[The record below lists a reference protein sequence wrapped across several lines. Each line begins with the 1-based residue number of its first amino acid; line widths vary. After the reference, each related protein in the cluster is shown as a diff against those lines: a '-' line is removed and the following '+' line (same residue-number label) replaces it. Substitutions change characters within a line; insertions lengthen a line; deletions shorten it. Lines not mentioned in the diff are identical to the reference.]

1 MQNFFRLLT
10 ADTTEALTDATTT
23 SNIFLDESGQFVDA
37 SQAVDNVVT
46 WWEKLDLVNKIIEKL
61 PTLVIAVIIL
71 VAGFL
76 AAKLVSNL
84 LVKAMKAKN
93 VDPTVYNFI
102 RRIVSAFIKIFVV
115 MTAISMFFDLSS
127 FIAAIGGAGLAAGLG
142 LQASVSQFASG
153 IQILLNR
160 PFKTGDFVEVNG
172 VSGSVA
178 DIRFMDTV
186 IITADN
192 KRVIIPNSHITSNH
206 IINYS
211 AEDKR
216 LVNLIYSISYT
227 DDIAKAK
234 SVILS
239 VAEQS
244 ELVLKD
250 PEPKVYVDSHQ
261 SSSVNLVAKIWCNVA
276 DYWDVYFM
284 MQENVKIAFDN
295 NGISIPFNQLD
306 VHIHQ

>member
-1 MQNFFRLLT
+1 MRNFINLLT
-10 ADTTEALTDATTT
+10 ADTTEAMTDATTT

-37 SQAVDNVVT
+37 SQAVDNVVS
-46 WWEKLDLVNKIIEKL
+46 WWEKLDLVDKIIEKI
-61 PTLVIAVIIL
+61 PTLIIAVVIL
-71 VAGFL
+71 VVGFF
-76 AAKLVSNL
+76 AAKLISNL
-84 LVKAMKAKN
+84 IVKAMKAKH

-115 MTAISMFFDLSS
+115 MTAVSMFFDLSS

-153 IQILLNR
+153 IQILLNH

-186 IITADN
+186 ITTADN

-216 LVNLIYSISYT
+216 MINLIYSISYT
-227 DDIAKAK
+227 DDISKAK

-239 VAEQS
+239 VAQS
-244 ELVLKD
+244 NELVLKE
-250 PEPKVYVDSHQ
+250 PEPKVFVDSHQ

-284 MQENVKIAFDN
+284 MQENVKLAFDE